1 MVLLTRRRWPGTPR
15 AGRVL
20 GTHSSMHWRAAR
32 AEPPSTTYHPR
43 TFIIYLRQSGD
54 RIPAQCAVPL
64 SLWFACWIFFRPVWS
79 TRHEEVSGKCRCAS
93 GQETLSSLLDGSFFL
108 FPRFR
113 AFFFSSPS
121 IVVSTLF
128 ARLWGRESGK
138 QHGRSESRG
147 SKATPVTAAHTH
159 NLQTTRHTTH
169 HAPHTTR
176 AHAHPYTST
185 TQAHKNR
192 IADCRELAAR

>member
-1 MVLLTRRRWPGTPR
+1 MAQGQPGRDRRVHRSQCSCDVGILKCVEWSLTSRTRMVLLTRRRWPGTPR

-79 TRHEEVSGKCRCAS
+79 TRHEEVSGRCRCAS

-108 FPRFR
+108 FPPIPSL
-113 AFFFSSPS
+113 FFLSR
-121 IVVSTLF
+121 LL
-128 ARLWGRESGK
+128 RLWFPHCLPACGEGSLGSNT
-138 QHGRSESRG
+138 HGRS
-147 SKATPVTAAHTH
+147 
-159 NLQTTRHTTH
+159 
-169 HAPHTTR
+169 
-176 AHAHPYTST
+176 
-185 TQAHKNR
+185 
-192 IADCRELAAR
+192 